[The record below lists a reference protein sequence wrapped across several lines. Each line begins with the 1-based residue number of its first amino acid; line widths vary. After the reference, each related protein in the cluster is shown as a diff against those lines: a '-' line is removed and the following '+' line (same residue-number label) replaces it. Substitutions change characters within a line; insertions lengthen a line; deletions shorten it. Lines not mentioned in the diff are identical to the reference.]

1 MATKDPKE
9 LPNIKYDTRLAERF
23 LQNGRL
29 DRKEYEAWL
38 KKLPDDEGNYEL
50 IEVEE
55 GNPSDQKSGAL
66 TFTAD

>member
-1 MATKDPKE
+1 MATKDPKDFQT
-9 LPNIKYDTRLAERF
+9 IKYDTRLAERF
-23 LQNGRL
+23 LRDGRL

-38 KKLPDDEGNYEL
+38 KKLPDEEGSYEY

-55 GNPSDQKSGAL
+55 GNPSDGKSGAL